1 MKTVFADTVFW
12 FAYIN
17 PRDQRHQSA
26 KNAYQRLG
34 AAQLITTDEILTE
47 FLTLLSGR
55 GPHMRQV
62 AVETVQKLLNAT
74 LDDINVKVLPQS
86 RDSFQRGLELYE
98 RRRDKKYSLP
108 DCIAMNA
115 MHDNGIREILTR
127 DHHFEQERFT
137 ILMKDREI

>member
-34 AAQLITTDEILTE
+34 VVQLVTTDEILTE
-47 FLTLLSGR
+47 LLTLLSGR

-74 LDDINVKVLPQS
+74 LDDFNVKVLPQS
-86 RDSFQRGLELYE
+86 RDSFQRGLTLYQK
-98 RRRDKKYSLP
+98 RRDKQYSLP

-115 MHDNGIREILTR
+115 MNDNGIREILTS
-127 DHHFEQERFT
+127 DHHFAQEKYT
-137 ILMKDREI
+137 ILM

>member
-34 AAQLITTDEILTE
+34 AVQLVTTDEILTE
-47 FLTLLSGR
+47 LLTLLSGR

-74 LDDINVKVLPQS
+74 LDDFNVKVLPQS
-86 RDSFQRGLELYE
+86 RDSFQRGLTLYQK
-98 RRRDKKYSLP
+98 RRDKQYSLP

-115 MHDNGIREILTR
+115 MNDNGIREILTS
-127 DHHFEQERFT
+127 DHHFAQEKSR
-137 ILMKDREI
+137 ISWSL